1 VRPVITPSE
10 AGRLDQN
17 STVPIDT
24 LMERAGRAV
33 ALAAV
38 EMGAAYGTRVSVLAG
53 PGNNGGD
60 GYVAARLLRER
71 GVGVEVLALAEPTTA
86 PAQTAKSRARAAGV
100 PILALGLPHRSNL
113 VIDAL
118 FGGGFRSGIPGSVS
132 DWIDT
137 APPVLAVDVPTGLD
151 PASGVIAEKAFRAT
165 RTVTFHALKVGHMIG
180 SGPDVCGVVTVADIG
195 LEDGDPELLLT
206 EEADAPRPSR
216 SRTAHKWSA
225 GSVLIV
231 GGGPGMTGAAVMAGK
246 AALGFGAG
254 AVGLAVPEEA
264 AGVAA
269 AAAPELLHYSIDDLP
284 MRYDV
289 LVIGPGL
296 GTERADLT
304 AEILST
310 WEGPMVIDADALAAI
325 APDRV
330 VAPQATG
337 NRRGIV
343 ITPHAGEFERLTG
356 ESPSYLEARQLAAR
370 IDATVLLK
378 GNPTFVTD
386 GGVPWLVNT
395 GGPELATIG
404 TGDVLAGMTAA
415 LLAAGHGPVEAARS
429 AAYWHGR
436 AGADLASTRVVTA
449 LRLVEAIGEF
459 R

>member
-1 VRPVITPSE
+1 MRPIILPTE
-10 AGRLDQN
+10 AARLDQD
-17 STVPIDT
+17 STVPIDV

-33 ALAAV
+33 ALAAAG
-38 EMGAAYGTRVSVLAG
+38 MGARYGTKVTVLAG

-71 GVGVEVLALAEPTTA
+71 GAGVEILALAEPGTE
-86 PAQTAKSRARAAGV
+86 PARNARSRARAAGV
-100 PILALGLPHRSNL
+100 PISDLRSPHPTDLA
-113 VIDAL
+113 IDAL
-118 FGGGFRSGIPGSVS
+118 FGGGFRSGMPRLVNE
-132 DWIDT
+132 WIDT
-137 APPVLAVDVPTGLD
+137 APSVLAVDVPTGLD
-151 PASGVIAEKAFRAT
+151 PASGAIAEKAFRAT

-180 SGPDVCGVVTVADIG
+180 SGPNVCGIVTVADIG
-195 LEDGDPELLLT
+195 LKDGDPELLLT
-206 EEADAPRPSR
+206 EEADAPRPTR

-231 GGGPGMTGAAVMAGK
+231 GGSPGMTGAAVLAGK

-264 AGVAA
+264 ADVAA

-296 GTERADLT
+296 GTERADLVT
-304 AEILST
+304 KTLST

-325 APDRV
+325 APGSALGD
-330 VAPQATG
+330 QATG
-337 NRRGIV
+337 LSSRTV
-343 ITPHAGEFERLTG
+343 LTPHGGEFERLTG
-356 ESPSYLEARQLAAR
+356 RAPSYSGARELANR
-370 IDATVLLK
+370 IGATVLLK

-415 LLAAGHGPVEAARS
+415 LLAGSHDPLVAAR
-429 AAYWHGR
+429 AAAFWHGR
-436 AGADLASTRVVTA
+436 AGAHLARTRIVTA
-449 LRLVEAIGEF
+449 IRLVEEIGVF

>member
-1 VRPVITPSE
+1 MRPVITPLE
-10 AGRLDQN
+10 ARRLDQN

-38 EMGAAYGTRVSVLAG
+38 KMGAAYGTRVSVLAG

-71 GVGVEVLALAEPTTA
+71 GVGAEVLALSEPKTD
-86 PAQTAKSRARAAGV
+86 PARNAMSRARAGGV
-100 PILALGLPHRSNL
+100 PISALGSPHRTDM

-118 FGGGFRSGIPGSVS
+118 FGGSFRAGMPRLVNE
-132 DWIDT
+132 WID
-137 APPVLAVDVPTGLD
+137 AARSVLAVDIPTGLD
-151 PASGVIAEKAFRAT
+151 PVSGAIADGAFRAT
-165 RTVTFHALKVGHMIG
+165 RTVTFHALKVGHVIG

-195 LEDGDPELLLT
+195 LAGGDPELLLT
-206 EEADAPRPSR
+206 EEIDARRPSR

-225 GSVLIV
+225 GSVLVV
-231 GGGPGMTGAAVMAGK
+231 GGGPGMTGAALMAGK

-254 AVGLAVPEEA
+254 AVGVAVPPEA
-264 AGVAA
+264 AAVAA
-269 AAAPELLHYSIDDLP
+269 AAAPELLHYAIDDLP

-296 GTERADLT
+296 GTERADLVGK
-304 AEILST
+304 ILST
-310 WEGPMVIDADALAAI
+310 WEGPMVVDADALAAI
-325 APDRV
+325 APARLVGDK
-330 VAPQATG
+330 AT
-337 NRRGIV
+337 RHISRTV

-356 ESPSYLEARQLAAR
+356 QAPSYQGARELGKG
-370 IDATVLLK
+370 IGATVLLK

-386 GGVPWLVNT
+386 GGTPWLVNT

-415 LLAAGHGPVEAARS
+415 LLAAGRDPVEAGRS

-436 AGADLASTRVVTA
+436 AGADLARTRVVTA
-449 LRLVEAIGEF
+449 LRLVDEIGNL

>member
-17 STVPIDT
+17 STVPVDT

-33 ALAAV
+33 ALGAV
-38 EMGAAYGTRVSVLAG
+38 GMGAGYGTRVSVLVG

-71 GVGVEVLALAEPTTA
+71 GVGVEILALSEPMTD
-86 PAQTAKSRARAAGV
+86 PARNAQSRARAAGV
-100 PILALGLPHRSNL
+100 PISELGPPHRTDL
-113 VIDAL
+113 VIDAI
-118 FGGGFRSGIPGSVS
+118 FGGGFRSGIPRFV
-132 DWIDT
+132 DEWIDA
-137 APPVLAVDVPTGLD
+137 APSVLAVDVPTGLD
-151 PASGVIAEKAFRAT
+151 PASGAIPEKAFRAA
-165 RTVTFHALKVGHMIG
+165 RTVTFHALKVGHLVG

-195 LEDGDPELLLT
+195 LEGGDPELLLI
-206 EEADAPRPSR
+206 EEVDAPRPSR
-216 SRTAHKWSA
+216 SRTAHKWST
-225 GSVLIV
+225 GSVLVV

-264 AGVAA
+264 AAVAA
-269 AAAPELLHYSIDDLP
+269 AAAPELLHYTIDDLP
-284 MRYDV
+284 MKYDV

-296 GTERADLT
+296 GAGRADLVT
-304 AEILST
+304 KILST

-325 APDRV
+325 RPDRIV
-330 VAPQATG
+330 GEHADGQ
-337 NRRGIV
+337 RGHTV

-356 ESPSYLEARQLAAR
+356 RPPSYSRARELASR
-370 IDATVLLK
+370 IGATVLLK

-386 GGVPWLVNT
+386 GGVPWLVDT

-404 TGDVLAGMTAA
+404 TGDVLAGMVAA
-415 LLAAGHGPVEAARS
+415 LLAGGHDPVVAARA

-436 AGADLASTRVVTA
+436 AGADLARTRVLTA
-449 LRLVEAIGEF
+449 LRLVEEIGVI

>member
-1 VRPVITPSE
+1 MRPVITPSE
-10 AGRLDQN
+10 AGRLDQS
-17 STVPIDT
+17 STLPIDV

-33 ALAAV
+33 ALTAAG
-38 EMGAAYGTRVSVLAG
+38 MGARYGTKVTVLAG

-71 GVGVEVLALAEPTTA
+71 GAGVEVLALADPGTEPARNARTK
-86 PAQTAKSRARAAGV
+86 AQAAGV
-100 PILALGLPHRSNL
+100 PIFSLRSPYRTDL

-118 FGGGFRSGIPGSVS
+118 FGGGSRSGLPDAVN
-132 DWIDT
+132 DWIDSSP
-137 APPVLAVDVPTGLD
+137 AVLAVDVPTGLD
-151 PASGVIAEKAFRAT
+151 PASGAVPEKAFRAT
-165 RTVTFHALKVGHMIG
+165 RTVTFHALKVGHVIG
-180 SGPDVCGVVTVADIG
+180 SGPDLCGDLTVADIG
-195 LEDGDPELLLT
+195 LQGGDPELLVT
-206 EEADAPRPSR
+206 EEVDAPRPVR

-231 GGGPGMTGAAVMAGK
+231 GGGPGMTGAAVLAGK

-264 AGVAA
+264 ADVAA

-296 GTERADLT
+296 GTERADL
-304 AEILST
+304 AAKILST
-310 WEGPMVIDADALAAI
+310 WQGPMVIDADALAAI
-325 APDRV
+325 ALDPAVDG
-330 VAPQATG
+330 QADG
-337 NRRGIV
+337 PKSRAV

-356 ESPSYLEARQLAAR
+356 RPPSYSGARELANR
-370 IDATVLLK
+370 IGATVLLK

-415 LLAAGHGPVEAARS
+415 LLAGGHDPVVAARG

-436 AGADLASTRVVTA
+436 AGADLARSRVVTA
-449 LRLVEAIGEF
+449 LRLVEEIGEF